1 MRGSGPTCWDN
12 YSILFNFSLMRH
24 LILLIL
30 GSYLENKEELIITGV
45 QILFSDQNLKVKLLI
60 EQKIPSIIRN

>member
-1 MRGSGPTCWDN
+1 
-12 YSILFNFSLMRH
+12 MRH
-24 LILLIL
+24 LLLLIL

-60 EQKIPSIIRN
+60 EQKIPSIIRNQKTQYSDYPSS

>member
-1 MRGSGPTCWDN
+1 
-12 YSILFNFSLMRH
+12 MRH
-24 LILLIL
+24 LLLLIL

-60 EQKIPSIIRN
+60 EQKIPSTIRNQKTQYSDYPSS

>member
-1 MRGSGPTCWDN
+1 
-12 YSILFNFSLMRH
+12 MRH
-24 LILLIL
+24 LLLLIL

-60 EQKIPSIIRN
+60 EQKIPSIIRNQKTQYSDYLSS